1 MADVTPVGE
10 CVHKQDGGDE
20 VIRCTFLVSGGA
32 LAGEGGLLLGRGG
45 AIAGEG
51 EGLSLGRGRG
61 YRWGGGGAIAG
72 EGEGLLLGRG
82 RGYCWGGGGAIAG
95 EREGLLLGR
104 GGAIA
109 GEGNRWGGAI
119 ATEARMLQEMFHC
132 RMVLDDMNGMEGMRL
147 RCCADFHC
155 RSAVH
160 PGVHLGVE
168 GVHVLSSGASQE
180 CTGRLRL

>member
-32 LAGEGGLLLGRGG
+32 LAGEGRLSLGRGRGYCWGGGG
-45 AIAGEG
+45 AIAGER

-61 YRWGGGGAIAG
+61 YCWGGGGAIAG

-82 RGYCWGGGGAIAG
+82 RGYCWGA
-95 EREGLLLGR
+95 

-109 GEGNRWGGAI
+109 GEGRGYCWGRGGAI